1 MKKILFK
8 VLLALPLVFGQ
19 FVFAEDREV
28 FEEIPPPPSVYDS
41 DYALEPEVTIRKE
54 ETQLI
59 EEYRVNGQLYMIKI
73 SPKNMPSYYL
83 YKDAVEADW
92 TSFDDPTAPMIVP
105 QWVLFTF

>member
-41 DYALEPEVTIRKE
+41 DYALGPEVTIRNPA
-54 ETQLI
+54 
-59 EEYRVNGQLYMIKI
+59 Y
-73 SPKNMPSYYL
+73 
-83 YKDAVEADW
+83 
-92 TSFDDPTAPMIVP
+92 
-105 QWVLFTF
+105 